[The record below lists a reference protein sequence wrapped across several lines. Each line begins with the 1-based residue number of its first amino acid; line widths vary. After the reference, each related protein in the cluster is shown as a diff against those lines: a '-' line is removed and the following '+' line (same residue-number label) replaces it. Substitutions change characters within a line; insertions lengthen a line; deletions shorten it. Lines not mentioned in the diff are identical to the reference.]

1 MKVHAG
7 MEQFSCSSQAVY
19 LLILCTIVHI
29 TKHIYEYYN
38 FLFVAAEAVQHLCH
52 QPPRHVQRE
61 SGNVPTS
68 HRHSPD
74 RTSVQGIILER
85 NAGGTL

>member
-1 MKVHAG
+1 M
-7 MEQFSCSSQAVY
+7 
-19 LLILCTIVHI
+19 
-29 TKHIYEYYN
+29 
-38 FLFVAAEAVQHLCH
+38 AAEAVQHLCH

-74 RTSVQGIILER
+74 RTSVQGIVLER